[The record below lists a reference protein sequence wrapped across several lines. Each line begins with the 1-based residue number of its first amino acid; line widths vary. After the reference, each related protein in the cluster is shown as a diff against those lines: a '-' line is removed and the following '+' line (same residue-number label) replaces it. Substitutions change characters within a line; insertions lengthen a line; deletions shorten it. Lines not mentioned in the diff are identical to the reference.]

1 MGGGDLNSK
10 KSWHPNTMKNQE
22 RVWKAEKVAAEE
34 KKRILELQQERAQ
47 EKDRQELNE
56 LARKNAASN
65 SDNRLDW
72 MYNKPDKQVQHEEYL
87 LGKAI
92 DKNFEQH
99 GKPEHSEIPAVAR
112 RVVGSSMLS
121 AATDVQVDLARKIR
135 EDPLLLVKERERAAR
150 AALLNNPVQ
159 RKKLTELLRQEQEQK
174 KGQKDKKKHK
184 KKDKDLDNILAAKLT
199 ALSSNKIDLAKLL
212 EADDS
217 SDDDSSEEEKSKMK
231 KKKKKSKS
239 KSKNSDKSHKK
250 KNKTEKKSQD
260 KSKKHRA
267 KNDSSSDSDE
277 SIDSGHKHSR
287 KRSMSRDNESIPHN
301 KKNRKDGPEQY
312 CTDDRQNIRHEPQYK
327 RYYDYDANQR
337 EFNKTRIDKNEDKY
351 VSNKYRHHSE
361 AHSNRET
368 KRYSPIRKMNRNEK
382 SNEQSRS
389 KKGLSDAE
397 KAARLAEM
405 AAAGAEREIQRGRR
419 VAEQKE
425 ENKAAEKALAS
436 RMPSRNEARAIPD
449 SLESR
454 IHSNRHYIQRSEK
467 HMSENFARR

>member
-56 LARKNAASN
+56 LARKNAANN

-121 AATDVQVDLARKIR
+121 AASDVQVDLVRKIR
-135 EDPLLLVKERERAAR
+135 EDPLLL
-150 AALLNNPVQ
+150 
-159 RKKLTELLRQEQEQK
+159 RKKLTELLRKEQEQK
-174 KGQKDKKKHK
+174 KGHKEKKKHK
-184 KKDKDLDNILAAKLT
+184 KKDKDLDNMLAAKLT

-212 EADDS
+212 ESDDS
-217 SDDDSSEEEKSKMK
+217 SDDDSSVEEKSK

-239 KSKNSDKSHKK
+239 KNKNSDKSRK
-250 KNKTEKKSQD
+250 KNKTEKS
-260 KSKKHRA
+260 KSKKHRT

-277 SIDSGHKHSR
+277 SIDTGQKHSR
-287 KRSMSRDNESIPHN
+287 KRSSSGDNESVPHN
-301 KKNRKDGPEQY
+301 KKHKNDSPEQY
-312 CTDDRQNIRHEPQYK
+312 SPDNRQNIRHEPQYK
-327 RYYDYDANQR
+327 RYYDYEANQTQ
-337 EFNKTRIDKNEDKY
+337 FNKISRDRNED
-351 VSNKYRHHSE
+351 KYRHHSE
-361 AHSNRET
+361 AQSNRET
-368 KRYSPIRKMNRNEK
+368 KRCSPIRKMNRNEK

-425 ENKAAEKALAS
+425 ENKAAEKASAS

>member
-56 LARKNAASN
+56 LARKNAANN

-121 AATDVQVDLARKIR
+121 GASDVQVDLARKIR

-159 RKKLTELLRQEQEQK
+159 RKRLTELLRIEQEQK
-174 KGQKDKKKHK
+174 KGHKEKKKHK
-184 KKDKDLDNILAAKLT
+184 KKDKDLDNMLAAKLT

-212 EADDS
+212 ESDDS
-217 SDDDSSEEEKSKMK
+217 SDDDSSVEEKSK

-239 KSKNSDKSHKK
+239 KNKNSDKSHKK
-250 KNKTEKKSQD
+250 NKTEKS
-260 KSKKHRA
+260 KSKKHRT
-267 KNDSSSDSDE
+267 KYDSSSDSDE
-277 SIDSGHKHSR
+277 SIDTGHKHSR
-287 KRSMSRDNESIPHN
+287 KRSSSRDNESVPHN
-301 KKNRKDGPEQY
+301 KKYKKDSPEQY
-312 CTDDRQNIRHEPQYK
+312 SPDNRQDIRHEPQYK
-327 RYYDYDANQR
+327 RYYDYEANQR
-337 EFNKTRIDKNEDKY
+337 EFNKARIDKSEDKY

-361 AHSNRET
+361 TQSNRET
-368 KRYSPIRKMNRNEK
+368 KRYSPIRKMNKNEK
-382 SNEQSRS
+382 SIEQSRS

-425 ENKAAEKALAS
+425 ENKAAEKASAS
-436 RMPSRNEARAIPD
+436 RIPSRNEARAIPD